1 MLATVNDPLSAPPE
15 TEHVGDATTVPEIEH
30 DVSLLEYPEPDT

>member
-30 DVSLLEYPEPDT
+30 DVSLFEYQEPDT